1 MQFIVKTTSEELKRA
16 RQWWKD
22 LEGQWKLAYNE
33 AVFGKGTTLEP
44 PKDDELMILLIRA
57 DALRFAGPL
66 AANPNMTTV
75 LTNLSGL
82 IPLYHL
88 TYLSISNTKI
98 TSLKPL
104 QRFTK
109 MKHLFVYENKLTS
122 LQGIENM
129 LELEDLYAQNNMIH
143 NILPIANLTN
153 LKTLYINGNKLHSA
167 EGLTIA
173 HEKYM
178 KNLFILPNEDLSQRE
193 IIRIQNE
200 IGLICRKTL

>member
-1 MQFIVKTTSEELKRA
+1 MQLIVKTTSEELQRA
-16 RQWWKD
+16 RKWWKN
-22 LEGQWKLAYNE
+22 LEGQWKLAFNE
-33 AVFGKGTTLEP
+33 AVFGKGPTLEP

-66 AANPNMTTV
+66 ALKPNMTTV

-88 TYLSISNTKI
+88 TYLSISNTRI
-98 TSLKPL
+98 TSLQPL

-122 LQGIENM
+122 LKGIENM
-129 LELEDLYAQNNMIH
+129 LELEDLYAQNNRIH
-143 NILPIANLTN
+143 DILPISKLTN
-153 LKTLYINGNKLHSA
+153 LKTLYINGNQLQNA
-167 EGLTIA
+167 EGLTLA
-173 HEKYM
+173 HERNL
-178 KNLFILPNEDLSQRE
+178 KNLFILPNENLLQRE

-200 IGLICRKTL
+200 IGVICRKA

>member
-1 MQFIVKTTSEELKRA
+1 MQLIVKTTSEELQRA
-16 RQWWKD
+16 RKWWKD
-22 LEGQWKLAYNE
+22 LEGQWKLAFNE
-33 AVFGKGTTLEP
+33 AVFGKGPTLEP

-66 AANPNMTTV
+66 ALKPNMTTV

-88 TYLSISNTKI
+88 TYLSISNTRI
-98 TSLKPL
+98 TSLQPL

-122 LQGIENM
+122 LKGIENM
-129 LELEDLYAQNNMIH
+129 LELEDLYAQNNRIH
-143 NILPIANLTN
+143 DILPISKLTN
-153 LKTLYINGNKLHSA
+153 LKTLYINGNQLQNA
-167 EGLTIA
+167 EGLTLA
-173 HEKYM
+173 HERNL
-178 KNLFILPNEDLSQRE
+178 KNLFILPNENLLQRE

-200 IGLICRKTL
+200 IGVICRKA